1 MLADPDEEALSSALK
16 GKASSRVSFITHR
29 GSHQIYGDYYAA
41 MLETCRSYLSTKE
54 VNIATLAKFEKIWTS
69 NIARNIGSYVGAT
82 PASSFYGAFAGL
94 PAILAA
100 AGPSLEKSL
109 EFIRD
114 NRDRAVVIAVDTSLR
129 ILVRA
134 GIEPHFCVAVD
145 PQVINARYFEGL
157 PELSTILVADPTV
170 HPSIFHLYRG
180 PVAATGIAFDMMKWI
195 ESICG
200 EKGEMTH
207 GGSVSTSAYDLARR
221 FGCSP
226 VIMSGQDLSFTG
238 GRAHARGSYLEE
250 QVFLRVNRL
259 WNAEM
264 HNRFQVTALPRIKAR
279 GIRSDPVITN
289 QKMMIFLAWFQK
301 QKNPSLINATWDGV
315 LMQGVEHRE
324 QSSISLGDPALDISA
339 LALGLYEKN
348 SPSLN
353 FGAVTEAMR
362 SAVRGM
368 LGELE
373 SMMPALSRAE
383 VLSDK
388 LMGLL
393 SAGNR
398 DQRKIDSILQRL
410 ADTDRIMASRK
421 SIRDLVSLVSQRAI
435 HTINEGYEIDSGDG
449 NLPPDVLV
457 AKRSHFLYRELLDGC
472 RFNRKALNNMLKTM
486 EESGQTSR

>member
-1 MLADPDEEALSSALK
+1 
-16 GKASSRVSFITHR
+16 
-29 GSHQIYGDYYAA
+29 
-41 MLETCRSYLSTKE
+41 
-54 VNIATLAKFEKIWTS
+54 
-69 NIARNIGSYVGAT
+69 
-82 PASSFYGAFAGL
+82 
-94 PAILAA
+94 
-100 AGPSLEKSL
+100 
-109 EFIRD
+109 
-114 NRDRAVVIAVDTSLR
+114 
-129 ILVRA
+129 
-134 GIEPHFCVAVD
+134 
-145 PQVINARYFEGL
+145 
-157 PELSTILVADPTV
+157 
-170 HPSIFHLYRG
+170 
-180 PVAATGIAFDMMKWI
+180 
-195 ESICG
+195 
-200 EKGEMTH
+200 
-207 GGSVSTSAYDLARR
+207 
-221 FGCSP
+221 
-226 VIMSGQDLSFTG
+226 
-238 GRAHARGSYLEE
+238 
-250 QVFLRVNRL
+250 
-259 WNAEM
+259 
-264 HNRFQVTALPRIKAR
+264 
-279 GIRSDPVITN
+279 
-289 QKMMIFLAWFQK
+289 MMIFLAWFQK